1 MQHVQEEDKE
11 NNSAPVK
18 LPHSTNLLIKGA
30 RTTDL
35 ISRNDIHQVN
45 SDLNLKQKQTEKPQ
59 NKQTQTKPQTNK
71 KPPQLTST
79 HQAKMTGLTSL

>member
-11 NNSAPVK
+11 NNSAVFK

-45 SDLNLKQKQTEKPQ
+45 SDLNLKQKQIEKPQ
-59 NKQTQTKPQTNK
+59 NKPKQNPKQTKNPYN
-71 KPPQLTST
+71 L
-79 HQAKMTGLTSL
+79 HQHTETETMG

>member
-1 MQHVQEEDKE
+1 MSMQHVQEEDKE

-45 SDLNLKQKQTEKPQ
+45 SDLNLKQNQKSLKTNKAKQTKYLHNLHQ
-59 NKQTQTKPQTNK
+59 HTKP
-71 KPPQLTST
+71 KPL
-79 HQAKMTGLTSL
+79 G